1 MAIND
6 KLKQKI
12 DELDLDRRLDTAVR
26 QAEAAMAQARD
37 KAAELADER
46 SDDLERLL
54 DKVTTSIDSRT
65 DGRFAAPI
73 GKVRGQVSAGV
84 ARLAARHRTDG

>member
-46 SDDLERLL
+46 GDDLERLL

-84 ARLAARHRTDG
+84 ARLAERHHTDG